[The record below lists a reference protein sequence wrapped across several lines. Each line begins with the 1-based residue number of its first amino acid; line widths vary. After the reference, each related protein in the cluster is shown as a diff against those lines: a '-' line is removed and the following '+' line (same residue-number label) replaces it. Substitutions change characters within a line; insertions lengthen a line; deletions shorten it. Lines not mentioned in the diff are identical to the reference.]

1 MNTMTARALML
12 GLVIALWAW
21 LADVARLHVSLWA
34 GVVALGC
41 FFAAGGGV
49 AGLQKAIVAALSGV
63 VWVLVAHA
71 VRGAIGGGN
80 VVVAVILGATAS
92 AIVLQSRVPI
102 LSFTAG
108 AFAGAGVALG
118 LNVYTVNEA
127 IRAGVAIAIGALLG
141 FAAERAAGMV
151 GARRA

>member
-1 MNTMTARALML
+1 MNTMTARALMV
-12 GLVIALWAW
+12 GLLIALWAW
-21 LADVARLHVSLWA
+21 VASVARLHVAMWA

-49 AGLQKAIVAALSGV
+49 PGLQKTVVATLAGV
-63 VWVLVAHA
+63 LWVLVSHA
-71 VRGAIGGGN
+71 VRVAIGGG
-80 VVVAVILGATAS
+80 VVVAAVILGATAC
-92 AIVLQSRVPI
+92 ALVLQSRVPF

-118 LNVYTVNEA
+118 LGVNTVIEA
-127 IRAGVAIAIGALLG
+127 IRAGVALAVGALLG

-151 GARRA
+151 RTRGA

>member
-49 AGLQKAIVAALSGV
+49 AGLQKAIVAARSEE
-63 VWVLVAHA
+63 H
-71 VRGAIGGGN
+71 
-80 VVVAVILGATAS
+80 TS
-92 AIVLQSRVPI
+92 ELQSPCN
-102 LSFTAG
+102 
-108 AFAGAGVALG
+108 LG
-118 LNVYTVNEA
+118 CRLLLEKKKKNTSADLYAWQRSTTLRFSVLLNV
-127 IRAGVAIAIGALLG
+127 
-141 FAAERAAGMV
+141 
-151 GARRA
+151 

>member
-41 FFAAGGGV
+41 FFAAGCGV
-49 AGLQKAIVAALSGV
+49 AGLQRAIVAALGGG

-71 VRGAIGGGN
+71 VRGAIGGGD
-80 VVVAVILGATAS
+80 VVAAVLLGATAS
-92 AIVLQSRVPI
+92 DIVLQPRSDGET
-102 LSFTAG
+102 S
-108 AFAGAGVALG
+108 
-118 LNVYTVNEA
+118 E
-127 IRAGVAIAIGALLG
+127 
-141 FAAERAAGMV
+141 
-151 GARRA
+151 

>member
-1 MNTMTARALML
+1 MNTMTVRALML
-12 GLVIALWAW
+12 GVVIALWAW

-49 AGLQKAIVAALSGV
+49 PGLQKAIVAALSGV

-80 VVVAVILGATAS
+80 VVAAVILGATAS
-92 AIVLQSRVPI
+92 AIMLQSRVPL

-118 LNVYTVNEA
+118 LNVYTVNDA
-127 IRAGVAIAIGALLG
+127 IRAGVALAIGALLG
-141 FAAERAAGMV
+141 FAAERAAAMV
-151 GARRA
+151 GGRRA